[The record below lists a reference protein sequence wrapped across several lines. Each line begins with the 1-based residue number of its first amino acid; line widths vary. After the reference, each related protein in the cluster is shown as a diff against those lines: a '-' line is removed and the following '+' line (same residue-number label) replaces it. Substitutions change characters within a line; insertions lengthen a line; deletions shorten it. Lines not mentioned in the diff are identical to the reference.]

1 MVLSQD
7 VDHDMIWYDSGIWR
21 IVTTPL
27 SLPKSLAKRALV
39 APTLTGTGTD
49 SLATEP
55 PVSSRNSGLRHKAA
69 DVVYRCG
76 RHALAWQ
83 CIPAPT
89 TPMGRAKKILRTDS
103 WTREPKN
110 WEGSLLPMVG
120 CGA

>member
-1 MVLSQD
+1 MEDRYHHPV
-7 VDHDMIWYDSGIWR
+7 
-21 IVTTPL
+21 P
-27 SLPKSLAKRALV
+27 PKSFAKRALV

-89 TPMGRAKKILRTDS
+89 PPMGRAKKILRTDS

>member
-1 MVLSQD
+1 MEDRYHHPV
-7 VDHDMIWYDSGIWR
+7 
-21 IVTTPL
+21 P
-27 SLPKSLAKRALV
+27 PKSFAKRALV

-89 TPMGRAKKILRTDS
+89 LPWVVRKRSSGPTAGPVSPKIG
-103 WTREPKN
+103 K
-110 WEGSLLPMVG
+110 GV
-120 CGA
+120 